1 MAENQEQI
9 IAIEA
14 ETRRGRGRPRRERQ
28 ARNEQPTANAR
39 NNNAGNDAI
48 ATALAQLAQA
58 MTANMNQQR
67 APSTP
72 LQNEGATLEQFIRQR
87 PAAFS
92 GTTDPLEAERWIHS
106 IEKIFSVIDCTSQQ
120 RVRLTTYRLDGDADQ
135 WWNLIRNTK
144 TEEEMNAMCW
154 NEFKR
159 IFLEKYFPQPL
170 KAQLVREFISL
181 KQEEGETVSQY
192 EAKFTRLARYAT
204 HLVTDVQSKVDKF
217 QYGLKPSVRRAL
229 AALDFQSYE
238 VVVRCALKVEIEHLD
253 FQQSKNKLTGVK
265 RTNESQLGGSGTK
278 RPNVKEAGDQQHC
291 SKCGKRHGGV
301 CYMGTQ
307 KCFQCGM
314 EGHVAKD
321 CKTVPKREQNPT
333 LTRNSQPTLKQT
345 LNAHPDI
352 KCFNCNEMGHYSN
365 QCTKPRAVGGGRQQ
379 QQQPRGQ
386 ARTFAITTAE
396 VEATND
402 VVTVTSG
409 VYRACSVDI
418 CGRNLSVDLISL
430 PILEFDVILG
440 MDWLT
445 LNHANIDCYRKEV
458 RFTIPDQ
465 PQLVYKS
472 LDRNKTPALISS
484 LQARRLLKQGC
495 EGYLAQ
501 VQVVDT
507 SKKKMKLEDV
517 PIVQKYVD
525 VFPDDLPGAPPNREL
540 EFSIELVPG
549 ANPISKRPYRMAP
562 IELEELKKQLQE
574 LLDKGFIRPSVS
586 PWGAPVLFVKK
597 KDGSMRLCI
606 DYRELNNVT
615 IKNKYP
621 LPRIDDLFDQLQ
633 GAMYFS
639 KIDLRSGY
647 HQLKVKKEDVPKTA
661 FRTRYGHYEFIV
673 MPFGLTNAPAVF
685 MDLMNRVFHDYLD
698 KFVVV
703 FIDDILVYSKSR
715 EEHEEHLKIILQTLR
730 QKKLYAKFSKCE
742 FWLQQVAFLGHIV
755 TREGISVDPAKTKAV
770 EEWQRPTTATEI
782 RSFLGL
788 AGYYRRF
795 VENFARLANP
805 LTKLTRKGAKFIW
818 TKECEESFQTLKKR
832 LVSAPVLALPTPT
845 GGFVIYSDASK
856 EGLGCVLMQNDK
868 VIAYASRQLKCHEQN
883 YPTNDMELA
892 AVIFALKIWRH
903 YLYGEKCEIYADHKS
918 LKYIFSQKE
927 LNMRQRR
934 WLELLKDYDCTIHY
948 HPGKANVVADALSR
962 KTSGTL
968 ARMLTTQKHLLQDLR
983 KLDMEIVEPQTKGYI
998 AQMVAQPS
1006 LLEKIKATQVDDP
1019 EL

>member
-28 ARNEQPTANAR
+28 ARNEQSTANAR

-58 MTANMNQQR
+58 MTANMNQQQ

-72 LQNEGATLEQFIRQR
+72 LQNEGAILEQFIRQH

-120 RVRLTTYRLDGDADQ
+120 RVRLATYRLDGDADQ
-135 WWNLIRNTK
+135 WWNLVRNTK

-170 KAQLVREFISL
+170 KAQLVGEFISL

-238 VVVRCALKVEIEHLD
+238 AVVRCALKVEIEHLD

-265 RTNESQLGGSGTK
+265 RTNESQPGGSGTK

-301 CYMGTQ
+301 CYAGTR
-307 KCFQCGM
+307 KCFQCRM

-321 CKTVPKREQNPT
+321 CKTVPKQEQNPT

-345 LNAHPDI
+345 LNAHLDI

-379 QQQPRGQ
+379 QQQPSGQ

-402 VVTVTSG
+402 VVTGTLSVSSKNAHILFDSGSTHSFVSPKFAKHLSIPLQKLDLELSVKTPGGNSLVTSG

-440 MDWLT
+440 IDWLT

-525 VFPDDLPGAPPNREL
+525 VFPDDLSGAPPNREL

-549 ANPISKRPYRMAP
+549 ANPISKRLYRMAP

-597 KDGSMRLCI
+597 KDGSIRLCI
-606 DYRELNNVT
+606 DYREMNNVT

-661 FRTRYGHYEFIV
+661 FRTRYRHYAFIV

-715 EEHEEHLKIILQTLR
+715 EEHEEHLKIVLQTLR

-742 FWLQQVAFLGHIV
+742 FWLQQVAFLGHTV

-805 LTKLTRKGAKFIW
+805 LTKLTRKGAKFI
-818 TKECEESFQTLKKR
+818 
-832 LVSAPVLALPTPT
+832 
-845 GGFVIYSDASK
+845 
-856 EGLGCVLMQNDK
+856 
-868 VIAYASRQLKCHEQN
+868 
-883 YPTNDMELA
+883 
-892 AVIFALKIWRH
+892 
-903 YLYGEKCEIYADHKS
+903 
-918 LKYIFSQKE
+918 
-927 LNMRQRR
+927 
-934 WLELLKDYDCTIHY
+934 
-948 HPGKANVVADALSR
+948 
-962 KTSGTL
+962 
-968 ARMLTTQKHLLQDLR
+968 
-983 KLDMEIVEPQTKGYI
+983 
-998 AQMVAQPS
+998 
-1006 LLEKIKATQVDDP
+1006 
-1019 EL
+1019 

>member
-1 MAENQEQI
+1 
-9 IAIEA
+9 
-14 ETRRGRGRPRRERQ
+14 
-28 ARNEQPTANAR
+28 
-39 NNNAGNDAI
+39 
-48 ATALAQLAQA
+48 
-58 MTANMNQQR
+58 
-67 APSTP
+67 
-72 LQNEGATLEQFIRQR
+72 
-87 PAAFS
+87 
-92 GTTDPLEAERWIHS
+92 
-106 IEKIFSVIDCTSQQ
+106 
-120 RVRLTTYRLDGDADQ
+120 
-135 WWNLIRNTK
+135 
-144 TEEEMNAMCW
+144 MCW

-238 VVVRCALKVEIEHLD
+238 AVVRCALKVEIEHLD

-265 RTNESQLGGSGTK
+265 RTNESQPGGSGTK

-301 CYMGTQ
+301 CYAGTR

-345 LNAHPDI
+345 LNAHLDI
-352 KCFNCNEMGHYSN
+352 KCFNCTLSVSSKNAHILFDSSSTHSFVSPKFAKHLSIPLQKLDLELSVK
-365 QCTKPRAVGGGRQQ
+365 TPGG
-379 QQQPRGQ
+379 
-386 ARTFAITTAE
+386 
-396 VEATND
+396 NSL
-402 VVTVTSG
+402 VTSG

-574 LLDKGFIRPSVS
+574 LLDK
-586 PWGAPVLFVKK
+586 
-597 KDGSMRLCI
+597 
-606 DYRELNNVT
+606 
-615 IKNKYP
+615 
-621 LPRIDDLFDQLQ
+621 
-633 GAMYFS
+633 
-639 KIDLRSGY
+639 
-647 HQLKVKKEDVPKTA
+647 
-661 FRTRYGHYEFIV
+661 
-673 MPFGLTNAPAVF
+673 
-685 MDLMNRVFHDYLD
+685 
-698 KFVVV
+698 
-703 FIDDILVYSKSR
+703 
-715 EEHEEHLKIILQTLR
+715 
-730 QKKLYAKFSKCE
+730 
-742 FWLQQVAFLGHIV
+742 
-755 TREGISVDPAKTKAV
+755 
-770 EEWQRPTTATEI
+770 
-782 RSFLGL
+782 
-788 AGYYRRF
+788 
-795 VENFARLANP
+795 
-805 LTKLTRKGAKFIW
+805 
-818 TKECEESFQTLKKR
+818 
-832 LVSAPVLALPTPT
+832 
-845 GGFVIYSDASK
+845 
-856 EGLGCVLMQNDK
+856 
-868 VIAYASRQLKCHEQN
+868 
-883 YPTNDMELA
+883 
-892 AVIFALKIWRH
+892 
-903 YLYGEKCEIYADHKS
+903 
-918 LKYIFSQKE
+918 
-927 LNMRQRR
+927 
-934 WLELLKDYDCTIHY
+934 
-948 HPGKANVVADALSR
+948 
-962 KTSGTL
+962 
-968 ARMLTTQKHLLQDLR
+968 
-983 KLDMEIVEPQTKGYI
+983 
-998 AQMVAQPS
+998 
-1006 LLEKIKATQVDDP
+1006 
-1019 EL
+1019 

>member
-1 MAENQEQI
+1 
-9 IAIEA
+9 
-14 ETRRGRGRPRRERQ
+14 
-28 ARNEQPTANAR
+28 
-39 NNNAGNDAI
+39 
-48 ATALAQLAQA
+48 
-58 MTANMNQQR
+58 
-67 APSTP
+67 
-72 LQNEGATLEQFIRQR
+72 
-87 PAAFS
+87 
-92 GTTDPLEAERWIHS
+92 
-106 IEKIFSVIDCTSQQ
+106 
-120 RVRLTTYRLDGDADQ
+120 
-135 WWNLIRNTK
+135 
-144 TEEEMNAMCW
+144 MCW

-238 VVVRCALKVEIEHLD
+238 AVVRCALKVEIEHLD
-253 FQQSKNKLTGVK
+253 FQQSKNKLTGIK
-265 RTNESQLGGSGTK
+265 RTNESQPGGSGTK

-301 CYMGTQ
+301 CYVGTR
-307 KCFQCGM
+307 KCFRCGM

-345 LNAHPDI
+345 LNAHPYI
-352 KCFNCNEMGHYSN
+352 KCFNCTLSVSSKNAHILFDSGSTHSFVSPKFAKHLSIPLQKLDLELSVK
-365 QCTKPRAVGGGRQQ
+365 TPGG
-379 QQQPRGQ
+379 
-386 ARTFAITTAE
+386 
-396 VEATND
+396 NSL
-402 VVTVTSG
+402 VTSG
-409 VYRACSVDI
+409 VYGACSVDI
-418 CGRNLSVDLISL
+418 CGRNLSERSQVYYSL
-430 PILEFDVILG
+430 S
-440 MDWLT
+440 T
-445 LNHANIDCYRKEV
+445 L
-458 RFTIPDQ
+458 
-465 PQLVYKS
+465 YKS

-715 EEHEEHLKIILQTLR
+715 EEHEEHLKIVLQTLR
-730 QKKLYAKFSKCE
+730 QKKLYAKFSK
-742 FWLQQVAFLGHIV
+742 F

-782 RSFLGL
+782 QSFLGL
-788 AGYYRRF
+788 ASYYRRF

-805 LTKLTRKGAKFIW
+805 LTKLTRKGVKFIW

-845 GGFVIYSDASK
+845 GGF
-856 EGLGCVLMQNDK
+856 
-868 VIAYASRQLKCHEQN
+868 
-883 YPTNDMELA
+883 
-892 AVIFALKIWRH
+892 
-903 YLYGEKCEIYADHKS
+903 
-918 LKYIFSQKE
+918 
-927 LNMRQRR
+927 
-934 WLELLKDYDCTIHY
+934 
-948 HPGKANVVADALSR
+948 ANVVADALSR

-968 ARMLTTQKHLLQDLR
+968 ARMLTTQKHLLQEGNWDQHLPLVEFSYNNSYHSSIESAPYEALYGKRCRTPTCWDEVGERKLLGPELVQESTDKVRMIQQHMRTAQSRQKSYADHRRRDLEFAVGDRVFLKVSPWKGVIRFGKKGKLSPRYIGPYEILERIGPVSYRVALPPALSHVHNVFHVSLLR
-983 KLDMEIVEPQTKGYI
+983 KYLADPSHVLQTEPMQLEQDLSYEEQPVQILDRKEQILRTKRISLVKILWRSQATEEATWEPEEEMKQKYPHLFT
-998 AQMVAQPS
+998 S
-1006 LLEKIKATQVDDP
+1006 
-1019 EL
+1019 

>member
-1 MAENQEQI
+1 M
-9 IAIEA
+9 
-14 ETRRGRGRPRRERQ
+14 RGRGRPRRERQ

-48 ATALAQLAQA
+48 DTALAQLAQA

-67 APSTP
+67 ASSAP
-72 LQNEGATLEQFIRQR
+72 LQNEGAILEQFIRQR
-87 PAAFS
+87 PAAYL

-106 IEKIFSVIDCTSQQ
+106 IEKIFSVIDCTSQH
-120 RVRLTTYRLDGDADQ
+120 V
-135 WWNLIRNTK
+135 
-144 TEEEMNAMCW
+144 
-154 NEFKR
+154 
-159 IFLEKYFPQPL
+159 
-170 KAQLVREFISL
+170 
-181 KQEEGETVSQY
+181 
-192 EAKFTRLARYAT
+192 
-204 HLVTDVQSKVDKF
+204 
-217 QYGLKPSVRRAL
+217 LKPSVRRAL

-238 VVVRCALKVEIEHLD
+238 AMVRCASKVEIEHLD

-265 RTNESQLGGSGTK
+265 RTNESQPGGSRTK

-301 CYMGTQ
+301 CYVGTR

-321 CKTVPKREQNPT
+321 CKTVPKWEQNPT
-333 LTRNSQPTLKQT
+333 LTRNSQPTLKQI

-365 QCTKPRAVGGGRQQ
+365 QCTKPRAVRGGRQQ
-379 QQQPRGQ
+379 QQQPRGR

-402 VVTVTSG
+402 VVKGTLYVSSKNAHILFDSGSTHSFVSPKFAKHLSIPLQKLDLELSVKTPGENSLVTSG

-418 CGRNLSVDLISL
+418 YGRNLLVDLISL

-445 LNHANIDCYRKEV
+445 LNHANIDCYRKE
-458 RFTIPDQ
+458 
-465 PQLVYKS
+465 
-472 LDRNKTPALISS
+472 
-484 LQARRLLKQGC
+484 ARRLLKQGW

-549 ANPISKRPYRMAP
+549 ANPISKRPYRTAP

-715 EEHEEHLKIILQTLR
+715 EKHEEHLKIVLQTLR
-730 QKKLYAKFSKCE
+730 QKKLYAKFSKCD
-742 FWLQQVAFLGHIV
+742 
-755 TREGISVDPAKTKAV
+755 REGISVDPAKTKAV
-770 EEWQRPTTATEI
+770 EEWQRPTTATKI
-782 RSFLGL
+782 QSFLGL

-805 LTKLTRKGAKFIW
+805 LTKLTRKGVKFIW

-832 LVSAPVLALPTPT
+832 LVSAPVLALP
-845 GGFVIYSDASK
+845 
-856 EGLGCVLMQNDK
+856 
-868 VIAYASRQLKCHEQN
+868 
-883 YPTNDMELA
+883 
-892 AVIFALKIWRH
+892 
-903 YLYGEKCEIYADHKS
+903 
-918 LKYIFSQKE
+918 
-927 LNMRQRR
+927 
-934 WLELLKDYDCTIHY
+934 
-948 HPGKANVVADALSR
+948 PGKANVVADALSR

-968 ARMLTTQKHLLQDLR
+968 ARMLTTQKHLLQEGNWDQHLPLVEFSYNNSYHSSIESAPYEALYGKKCRTPTCWDEVGERKLLGPELVQETTDKVRMIQQHMRTAQSRQKSYADHRRRDLEFAVGDRVFLKVSPWKGVIRFRKKGKLSPRYIGPYEILERIGPVVYRVALPPALSHVHNVFHVSLLR
-983 KLDMEIVEPQTKGYI
+983 KYLADPSHVLQTEPMQLEQDLSYEEQLVQILDRKEQILRTKRISLVKILWRSQATEEATWEPEEEMKQKYPHLFT
-998 AQMVAQPS
+998 S
-1006 LLEKIKATQVDDP
+1006 
-1019 EL
+1019 